1 MTTKVKNIVV
11 AVLVAAVLLGA
22 AAFFWLKPNDSYSES
37 ERRYLASFPNLT
49 WDTIISGRFMEEFE
63 TYTLDQFP
71 LREQLRTVKALAASY
86 GFWQQDNNGIYQA
99 QDHLSKLEYPMHTAN
114 MEHAANRF
122 RYVYDSY
129 LAESGSAVYFS
140 IIPDKNYF
148 LAEQSGHL
156 SMDYEAFFAEMQAET
171 DFMTYIDITDTL
183 TIDDYYRTD
192 THWRQENLTDTA
204 QKLAAS
210 MGVTLTAE
218 YVTETLDV
226 PFYGVYAGQAA
237 LPVQADLLRYLTNE
251 TLAQCIVYDHE
262 NGRAISVY
270 DMEKA
275 KGDDPYEL
283 FLSGPLSLI
292 TIENPDAETDRELL
306 LFRDS
311 FGSSIAP
318 LLAEGY
324 SKITLVDIRYLAP
337 DLLARHID
345 FHGQDVLF
353 LYSTSVLNNGNTIK

>member
-11 AVLVAAVLLGA
+11 ALLIAVILAGMA
-22 AAFFWLKPNDSYSES
+22 VFVWLKPNDSYAES

-49 WDTIISGRFMEEFE
+49 WDSIVSGQFMDEFE
-63 TYTLDQFP
+63 SYTLDQFP
-71 LREQLRTVKALAASY
+71 LREKLRTVKALTAFY
-86 GFWQQDNNGIYQA
+86 GFYQQDNNGIYQA
-99 QDHLSKLEYPMHTAN
+99 QGHLSKLEYPMQPAN
-114 MEHAANRF
+114 MEHAAKRF
-122 RYVYDSY
+122 RYVYDRY

-140 IIPDKNYF
+140 MIPDKNYF
-148 LAEQSGHL
+148 LAEQSGRPSL
-156 SMDYEAFFAEMQAET
+156 DYEEFFSAMQKKT
-171 DFMTYIDITDTL
+171 DFMTYIDLTDTL
-183 TIDDYYRTD
+183 VLADYYCTD
-192 THWRQENLTDTA
+192 THWRQENLPDTA
-204 QKLAAS
+204 QKLATA
-210 MGVTLTAE
+210 MGVPLTAS
-218 YVTETLDV
+218 YTTETLDV
-226 PFYGVYAGQAA
+226 PFYGVYAGQSA
-237 LPVQADLLRYLTNE
+237 LPVKADTLSYLMND

-262 NGRAISVY
+262 NGKAISVY

-275 KGDDPYEL
+275 MGDDPYEL

-292 TIENPDAETDRELL
+292 TLENPEAATDRELI

-324 SKITLVDIRYLAP
+324 RKITLVDIRYLAP
-337 DLLARHID
+337 ELLERHID